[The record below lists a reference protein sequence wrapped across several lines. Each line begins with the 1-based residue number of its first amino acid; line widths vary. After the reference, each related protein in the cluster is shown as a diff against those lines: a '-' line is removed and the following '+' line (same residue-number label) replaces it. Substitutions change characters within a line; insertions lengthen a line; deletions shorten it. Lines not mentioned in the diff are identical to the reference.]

1 MSLLEVSKLVSLLE
15 NILESLASAEVIIL
29 YQLSLYII

>member
-15 NILESLASAEVIIL
+15 NILESLASAEVIL
-29 YQLSLYII
+29 YQLSLCVT

>member
-15 NILESLASAEVIIL
+15 NILESLASAEVMIL
-29 YQLSLYII
+29 YQLSLHII